1 MDMLRLRAESGRQVS
16 VGRAARE
23 ALRMAVQDLWHDR
36 RTTLVLV
43 FTVAAI
49 VAPLLLLL
57 GLKNGVVTTL
67 RQGLLQDP
75 RNLEVVV
82 YGSTRLDRAWFRAY
96 AARGDVGFLVP
107 KTRTINATLDLVDAK
122 RHVLPSVEVVPT
134 APGDPLLPVGLPVPR
149 DPAEVLVTATLA
161 AKLESEGTSALMALI
176 KRTREGRPEHARLPL
191 QVIGVVPE
199 TALARDAIFTTV
211 DLLAAA
217 EDYRDGEL
225 ERLDD
230 PKALTD
236 YASGREGFANAR
248 VYARDLD
255 AVAPLAAAMRAE
267 GIEIRTQAE
276 KIATV
281 KAFDRVLSF
290 IFRVI
295 AVIGSLGCALALG
308 GALWVNVERKRRD
321 LALMR
326 LFGFGNGPVAAI
338 PVVQS
343 LAIAAVGFALAFAAY
358 LVGAGIFDLVMGEN
372 LAGRGYVCRL
382 EGGDLLAVAV
392 FALALGLAAAAAG
405 AVRAGRI
412 TPAESLRDV

>member
-1 MDMLRLRAESGRQVS
+1 LPHTA
-16 VGRAARE
+16 RAARQ

-49 VAPLLLLL
+49 VAPLLLLF

-75 RNLEVVV
+75 HNLEVVV
-82 YGSTRLDRAWFRAY
+82 YGSTRLDRAWFLAY
-96 AARGDVGFLVP
+96 AARPEVGFLVP
-107 KTRTINATLDLVDAK
+107 KTRTINATLDLLDAE
-122 RHVLPSVEVVPT
+122 RRILPSVEVVPT
-134 APGDPLLPVGLPVPR
+134 APGDPLLPADLPIPR
-149 DPAEVLVTATLA
+149 HPAEVLITATLA
-161 AKLESEGTSALMALI
+161 GKLDAGPGSPLSAVV
-176 KRTREGRPEHARLPL
+176 KRTMDGRPENVRLPL
-191 QVIGVVPE
+191 EIIGVVPE
-199 TALARDAIFTTV
+199 KSLASDAVFTAV

-225 ERLDD
+225 DRLDD
-230 PKALTD
+230 PDALNG
-236 YASGREGFANAR
+236 YAQRRPHFANAR
-248 VYARDLD
+248 IYAADLD
-255 AVAPLAAAMRAE
+255 SVAPLADAMRAE

-281 KAFDRVLSF
+281 QAFDRVLSF
-290 IFRVI
+290 VFRVI
-295 AVIGSLGCALALG
+295 AAIGSLGCALALG

-326 LFGFGNGPVAAI
+326 LFGFGNAAVAAI
-338 PVVQS
+338 PLVQS
-343 LAIAAVGFALAFAAY
+343 LVIAVGGFALAFGAY

-372 LAGRGYVCRL
+372 LVGSGYVCRL
-382 EGGDLLAVAV
+382 EGTDLLAATAFAV
-392 FALALGLAAAAAG
+392 ALGLAAAAAG